1 MRLCESCGKDT
12 VTYASEMASKALV
25 TLGEESCA
33 WLRKNYGME
42 QTPANL
48 CAECF
53 LPAYNGALQVRWMAQ
68 QV

>member
-1 MRLCESCGKDT
+1 MRPCEVCGKDT

-25 TLGEESCA
+25 TLGEGPCA
-33 WLRKNYGME
+33 WLRQNYQLE
-42 QTPANL
+42 QTPTNL

-53 LPAYNGALQVRWMAQ
+53 LPAYNGALQVYWMAQ